1 MIILIET
8 NITQLIKKKKKNT
21 GKVDAL
27 PQYIYL
33 YFSWQKQCKLVF
45 L

>member
-8 NITQLIKKKKKNT
+8 NITQLIIKKKNT